1 MKNILFIH
9 SSAELYGSDRS
20 LLYLASNMN
29 KEKFGVHVLLPTYGP
44 LVDEMKK
51 LQGVTVDIFE
61 VAVLRR
67 KNLSVKG
74 MYQYARDF
82 SASCRYIK
90 NYIKEHNIDVVYT
103 NTAVVFPGG
112 VAAKRMHVKSVWH
125 IREIIKSN
133 FENKVVS
140 FMVDRYSDVII
151 ANSGA
156 TGRAICKKDDKVKI
170 VYNAVVDKTDRMV
183 PVKAQGKDWMVGMAG
198 RINRWKGQKLFA
210 DAAELVLKQVP
221 NVCFKIAGAAYQ
233 GEEFLE
239 EDLRA
244 YIAEKGLTENILLL
258 GQVNDMDGFY
268 SNLDVFV
275 LPSTQPEPFGLVVL
289 EAMEWAVPVVATNHG
304 GPVEILND
312 GQDGYLVSYES
323 AEEMADRIVK
333 LLTDDTCRMEI
344 GSNGK
349 KRKREAFSLQ
359 NTVTGIE
366 QILES
371 L

>member
-1 MKNILFIH
+1 MKNVLFIH
-9 SSAELYGSDRS
+9 SSAEMYGSDRS

-29 KEKFGVHVLLPTYGP
+29 KEKFGVHVLLPTDGP
-44 LVDEMKK
+44 LVEEMKK
-51 LQGVTVDIFE
+51 LSGVTVDIFE

-74 MYQYARDF
+74 MCQYAKDF

-90 NYIKEHNIDVVYT
+90 KYIKEHNIDVVYT

-112 VAAKRMHVKSVWH
+112 VAAKKMHVKSVWH

-151 ANSGA
+151 ANSAA

-170 VYNAVVDKTDRMV
+170 VYNAVVDKTDRAL
-183 PVKAQGKDWMVGMAG
+183 PVKAEGQDWVIGMAG
-198 RINRWKGQKLFA
+198 RINRWKGQKLFV
-210 DAAELVLKQVP
+210 DAAELVLKKVP
-221 NVCFKIAGAAYQ
+221 NACFKIAGAAYQ
-233 GEEFLE
+233 GEEYLE
-239 EDLRA
+239 DDLKT
-244 YIAEKGLTENILLL
+244 YIADKGLTDKVQLL

-275 LPSTQPEPFGLVVL
+275 LPSIQPEPFGLVVL

-312 GQDGYLVSYES
+312 GKDGYLVSYES
-323 AEEMADRIVK
+323 PEEMADRIVK
-333 LLTDDTCRMEI
+333 LLTDDACRMEI

-349 KRKREAFSLQ
+349 KRKRDAFSLQ
-359 NTVTGIE
+359 NTVSGIE
-366 QILES
+366 KILEN

>member
-29 KEKFGVHVLLPTYGP
+29 KEKFGIHVLLPTNGP

-51 LQGVTVDIFE
+51 LPDVTVNIFE

-74 MYQYARDF
+74 MCQYAKEFR
-82 SASCRYIK
+82 ASCRYIK
-90 NYIKEHNIDVVYT
+90 EYIREHHIDVVYT

-112 VAAKRMHVKSVWH
+112 VAAKKMHVKSVWH
-125 IREIIKSN
+125 IREIIKSSL
-133 FENKVVS
+133 ENKVVS

-151 ANSGA
+151 ANSAA
-156 TGRAICKKDDKVKI
+156 TGRAICQKEDKVKV
-170 VYNAVVDKTDRMV
+170 VYNAVADKTDRAV
-183 PVKAQGKDWMVGMAG
+183 PVKAEGQDWVIGMAG
-198 RINRWKGQKLFA
+198 RINRWKGQKLFV
-210 DAAELVLKQVP
+210 DAAELVLKKVP
-221 NVCFKIAGAAYQ
+221 GACFKIAGAAYQ
-233 GEEFLE
+233 GEEYLTD
-239 EDLRA
+239 DLKT
-244 YIAEKGLTENILLL
+244 YIAEKGLTERISLL

-275 LPSTQPEPFGLVVL
+275 LPSIQPEPFGLVVL

-304 GPVEILND
+304 GPAEILSH
-312 GQDGYLVSYES
+312 GKDGYLVSYES
-323 AEEMADRIVK
+323 PEEMADCIVK
-333 LLTDDTCRMEI
+333 LLTDDACRMEI
-344 GSNGK
+344 GSSGK

-359 NTVTGIE
+359 NTVSGIE
-366 QILES
+366 EILEK